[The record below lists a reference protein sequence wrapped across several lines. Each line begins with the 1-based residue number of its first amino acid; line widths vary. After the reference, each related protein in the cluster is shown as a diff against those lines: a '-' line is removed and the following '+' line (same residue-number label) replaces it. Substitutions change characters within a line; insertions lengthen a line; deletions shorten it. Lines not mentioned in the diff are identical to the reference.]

1 MYKSLFI
8 IAFIASPSFADDYQA
23 KLTAYMQKE
32 VKAIAEQPEIIAAIT
47 EQNQKNAAL
56 TQENI
61 TTLDKEWVAQVGQTD
76 TPAISKVINTPTSK
90 KLKEI
95 QGASNGVIN
104 EIFIM
109 DNKGLNVAQSDITS
123 DFWQG
128 DEAKWQNTF
137 LKGPG
142 AFDIGEVEEDEST
155 QMFQS
160 QISYTVT
167 DPTTGNA
174 IGAITVGI
182 NVDAL

>member
-1 MYKSLFI
+1 
-8 IAFIASPSFADDYQA
+8 
-23 KLTAYMQKE
+23 
-32 VKAIAEQPEIIAAIT
+32 
-47 EQNQKNAAL
+47 
-56 TQENI
+56 
-61 TTLDKEWVAQVGQTD
+61 
-76 TPAISKVINTPTSK
+76 
-90 KLKEI
+90 
-95 QGASNGVIN
+95 
-104 EIFIM
+104 M

-167 DPTTGNA
+167 DPATGNA
-174 IGAITVGI
+174 IGAITVGV